1 MSKAFQSA
9 SYRSG
14 DWFDHDQQRTEMM
27 EIPLFPLKN
36 IVLFPGMVLPLHIFE
51 LRYREMITHCNREKT
66 PFGVVL
72 IKEGQEVGDLL
83 GSPVVPHSIG
93 TLAKIIRVENLDDGC
108 MNITTIGV
116 ERFIIEQIQQTQS
129 YLTATV
135 RTLPIINGSTKVAN
149 ELAQKMRPRLYQ
161 YVELLA
167 KANNTDLKLDRLPEE
182 PMTLAFLVAIALQVS
197 PNEKQT
203 LLERPG
209 VPEIL
214 VGELNLLAH
223 ESMLLRYMVETQA
236 EMQTMN
242 AGMTGGIFPN

>member
-1 MSKAFQSA
+1 MSKAFRPA
-9 SYRSG
+9 SYRSS
-14 DWFDHDQQRTEMM
+14 DWFEHDQQRIEMM

-36 IVLFPGMVLPLHIFE
+36 VVLFPGMVLPLHIFE
-51 LRYREMITHCNREKT
+51 LRYREMIHRCSQEKI

-72 IKEGQEVGDLL
+72 IKEGQEVSDATGQ
-83 GSPVVPHSIG
+83 PVVPYTIG
-93 TLAKIIRVENLDDGC
+93 TLAKIIRVETLDDGC

-116 ERFIIEQIQQTQS
+116 ERFMIQQIHQGQS

-135 RTLPIINGSTKVAN
+135 RTLPTSNGSTKVAT

-167 KANNTDLKLDRLPEE
+167 KA
-182 PMTLAFLVAIALQVS
+182 LQVS

-203 LLERPG
+203 LLECAG

>member
-1 MSKAFQSA
+1 
-9 SYRSG
+9 
-14 DWFDHDQQRTEMM
+14 MM

-51 LRYREMITHCNREKT
+51 LRYREMIQRCSQEKN

-72 IKEGQEVGDLL
+72 IKEGQEVDDETGTA
-83 GSPVVPHSIG
+83 VVPHTVG
-93 TLAKIIRVENLDDGC
+93 TLAKIIRAETLEDGC
-108 MNITTIGV
+108 MNITTVGV
-116 ERFIIEQIQQTQS
+116 ERFIIEQIHQSQS

-135 RTLPIINGSTKVAN
+135 RTLPISNGSTKIAT

-167 KANNTDLKLDRLPEE
+167 KANNSDLKLDRLPEE

-209 VPEIL
+209 IPEIL

-236 EMQTMN
+236 EMQMMN